1 MTFIEKRHVK
11 KMAKI
16 FITMAYVV
24 MIGWAVTIV
33 GGLIKA
39 VTTTGDINV
48 SGFMMFVIGFVP
60 VIVCLVLGAIG
71 QHFLNKRV
79 YYKQAIE
86 EYRQCS
92 FFTQA
97 IRLSMVGS
105 KEFMKQ
111 AVDLYELIR
120 EDTPRRRFLLGFI
133 IASNYFS
140 KDKERAEKGKKRLES
155 ILDTYD
161 PEKVKFQK

>member
-1 MTFIEKRHVK
+1 MNFKEKRHAK

-16 FITMAYVV
+16 FITVAYMV
-24 MIGWAVTIV
+24 MTAWALTIC

-39 VTTTGDINV
+39 VTMTEEIQM
-48 SGFMMFVIGFVP
+48 SGFLMYVIGLAP
-60 VIVCLVLGAIG
+60 VIVCVASGHIG
-71 QHFLNKRV
+71 QQYINKRV

-92 FFTQA
+92 YFTQA
-97 IRLSMVGS
+97 IHLTMIGG
-105 KEFMKQ
+105 EDFMSQ

-120 EDTPRRRFLLGFI
+120 ENTPRRRFLFGFI

-140 KDKERAEKGKKRLES
+140 KDKERARKGKKRLND

-161 PEKVKFQK
+161 PAKVKFKK